1 MAVNVKKRTAHNIFL
16 GIDAMTGQ
24 TRHISEVPSGAKCG
38 CICALCG
45 EPLEARKG
53 MKRRHHFAHD
63 ANYNCMY
70 ANEVAIYMRVAEIL
84 KRDKI
89 FCVPG
94 VNLQFANWKES
105 ILLRARQPVKLD
117 EVEYHCEPEQYPP
130 ELLVAVSGSKLRV
143 LIDFGDSYYSHV
155 DFDDFRTEAR
165 EKGYSILLLK
175 MPRFCEENENYYT
188 RENLTKCLTS
198 HGTPGEWILS
208 ALEQKWRKRYLD
220 LVTEPRKIGNYTEC
234 PLHQCS
240 GGAPEPFFV
249 RHWVCARCEYC
260 LEEGKCTGASGV
272 RELSDFDLSPEERQA
287 KVDALRKKY
296 EEEEAEHQR
305 RRAESIRNM
314 TEEQRQLKAYLD
326 SKSTSSPLP
335 PPPILRSKAQRM
347 HDEAVRIFESFDPE
361 APEKTVDAFDRRWLK
376 CDICGRIMQE
386 EAFVEFGGPNRGIC
400 RFCRHSGIGGSGQ

>member
-1 MAVNVKKRTAHNIFL
+1 MKKRSAHNIFF
-16 GIDAMTGQ
+16 GKDAETGMTK
-24 TRHISEVPSGAKCG
+24 HISEVVSGAKCG
-38 CICALCG
+38 CVCAFCLQ
-45 EPLEARKG
+45 PLEARKG
-53 MKRRHHFAHD
+53 SQRRHHFAHVS
-63 ANYNCMY
+63 NYDCEY
-70 ANEVAIYMRVAEIL
+70 SNEVAIYQRVSEIL
-84 KRDKI
+84 SRDKLLS
-89 FCVPG
+89 VPE
-94 VNLQFANWKES
+94 VFLKFNNWEKPT
-105 ILLRARQPVKLD
+105 LLRNAQVLKLD
-117 EVEYHCEPEQYPP
+117 DVQYRCEPLQYPP
-130 ELLVAVSGSKLRV
+130 ELIVSAAGSRLRI
-143 LIDFGDSYYSHV
+143 LIE
-155 DFDDFRTEAR
+155 FDDRYYDKRDISDLVSEGK
-165 EKGYSILLLK
+165 ENDYSILLLK
-175 MPRFCEENENYYT
+175 MPRLTEGNEDFYT
-188 RENLTKCLTS
+188 KEHLSRFFVGKDV
-198 HGTPGEWILS
+198 PGGWMRS
-208 ALEQKWRKRYLD
+208 ALEEKWRKRYLD
-220 LVTEPRKIGNYTEC
+220 LVTESRKIGDYTEC

-240 GGAPEPFFV
+240 AGSPEPFFV
-249 RHWVCARCEYC
+249 RNWVCARCEYC
-260 LEEGKCTGASGV
+260 LEEGKCTGASGI
-272 RELSDFDLSPEERQA
+272 RELSDFDLTPEERQA